1 MISYDINYT
10 VLCRYSVPHLW
21 HNKIDRAA
29 SCATNG
35 VQWHAMKSCSFFP
48 RQLFLKRALS
58 LPGLLI
64 TAKMSAEAA
73 QLDAF
78 LAAMTQ
84 YSPTVPEDLVEFYLQ
99 QAGFATNDVRVYVFA
114 NNLLCSSSIN

>member
-48 RQLFLKRALS
+48 RQLFLKRAL
-58 LPGLLI
+58 
-64 TAKMSAEAA
+64 
-73 QLDAF
+73 DAF